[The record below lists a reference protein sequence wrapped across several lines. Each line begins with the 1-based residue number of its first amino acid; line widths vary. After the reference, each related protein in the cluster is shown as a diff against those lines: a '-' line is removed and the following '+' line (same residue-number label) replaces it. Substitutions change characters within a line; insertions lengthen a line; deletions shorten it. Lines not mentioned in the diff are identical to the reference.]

1 MDVLHTWLSGHA
13 LLLSVLASVSAIL
26 LMATIVAAPWAV
38 SRLPANYLRQRLEN
52 KSKQGIWY
60 SLASVSRALLG
71 FLVTLLGLVMLITPG
86 PGVIMLLL
94 GISIAEFPGRNRL
107 LIYLATRPNVLASLN
122 WMRKRHGKPPF
133 IHPHDN
139 E

>member
-1 MDVLHTWLSGHA
+1 MDELQTWLSGHA
-13 LLLSVLASVSAIL
+13 LLLSILASVSASL
-26 LMATIVAAPWAV
+26 LVVTIVAAPWAV
-38 SRLPANYLRQRLEN
+38 SRLPSNYLLQRLERN
-52 KSKQGIWY
+52 SKQGIWY
-60 SLASVSRALLG
+60 SLTSVSRALLG

-94 GISIAEFPGRNRL
+94 GISIAEFPGKNRL
-107 LIYLATRPNVLASLN
+107 LIYLATRPNVLSSLN

-133 IHPHDN
+133 IHPHSG

>member
-1 MDVLHTWLSGHA
+1 MDTLHTWLSGHT
-13 LLLSVLASVSAIL
+13 LLLGALASISATL
-26 LMATIVAAPWAV
+26 LVVTIVAAPWAV
-38 SRLPANYLRQRLEN
+38 SRLPSNYLLQRLERN
-52 KSKQGIWY
+52 SKQGIWH
-60 SLASVSRALLG
+60 SLGSISRALLG

-107 LIYLATRPNVLASLN
+107 LIYLATRPNVLSSLN

-133 IHPHDN
+133 IHPHSD

>member
-1 MDVLHTWLSGHA
+1 MDKLHIWLSGHT
-13 LLLSVLASVSAIL
+13 LLLGVLASLSAIL
-26 LMATIVAAPWAV
+26 LVATIVAAPWAV
-38 SRLPANYLRQRLEN
+38 SRLPSNYLLQRLERS
-52 KSKQGIWY
+52 SKQGIWY

-107 LIYLATRPNVLASLN
+107 LIYLATRPNVLSSLN
-122 WMRKRHGKPPF
+122 WMRQRHGKPPF
-133 IHPHDN
+133 IHPHSG

>member
-1 MDVLHTWLSGHA
+1 MDKLHAWLTGHSLLLGVMASLSAA
-13 LLLSVLASVSAIL
+13 LLIVTV
-26 LMATIVAAPWAV
+26 VAAPWAV
-38 SRLPANYLRQRLEN
+38 SRLPSNYLLQRLERS
-52 KSKQGIWY
+52 SKQGIWY
-60 SLASVSRALLG
+60 SVASVSRALLG

-107 LIYLATRPNVLASLN
+107 LIYLATRPNVLSSLN

-133 IHPHDN
+133 IHPHSS

>member
-1 MDVLHTWLSGHA
+1 MDELQTWLSGHA
-13 LLLSVLASVSAIL
+13 LLLSILASVSATL
-26 LMATIVAAPWAV
+26 LVVTIVAAPWAV
-38 SRLPANYLRQRLEN
+38 SRLPSNYLLQRLERN
-52 KSKQGIWY
+52 SKQGIWY
-60 SLASVSRALLG
+60 SLTSVSRALLG

-94 GISIAEFPGRNRL
+94 GISIAEFPGKNRL
-107 LIYLATRPNVLASLN
+107 LIYLATRPNVLSSLN

-133 IHPHDN
+133 IHPHSG

>member
-1 MDVLHTWLSGHA
+1 MDDFQSWLSGHT
-13 LLLSVLASVSAIL
+13 LLLSVLVSVSAIL
-26 LMATIVAAPWAV
+26 LVATVVAAPRV
-38 SRLPANYLRQRLEN
+38 ISRLPSNYLLQRLER
-52 KSKQGIWY
+52 SSTQGIWF
-60 SLASVSRALLG
+60 SLTSVSRALLG
-71 FLVTLLGLVMLITPG
+71 FLVILLGLIMLITPG

-107 LIYLATRPNVLASLN
+107 LVYLATRPNVLSSLN

-133 IHPHDN
+133 IHPHGC